1 MSLEQRAAELETRV
15 PASECFII
23 EVKIRRTAPPSLGC
37 WHSVATPWLKRVI
50 ASQCL
55 VSFQE
60 IFAFMN
66 KKNLRQYIYKVTFH
80 LYSNSNMFVF
90 YIIFIVPVST
100 GDRNCSIFVRT
111 SSTVLARSRTK
122 WPTTCMSCSQS
133 PWTTWKLA
141 WWCPWTVTTRRALT
155 WHVAERKHVLF
166 CFFALKIPNLTE
178 LVQLTLFYPW
188 LSYCLQW
195 SPLLPYYNQIF
206 IHSLFTA

>member
-1 MSLEQRAAELETRV
+1 MSFSPSVLLLLLSLYQQSQLRHSALSTSSQSLFVQPSYQKISLEQRAAELETHV

-100 GDRNCSIFVRT
+100 GDRNCSIFFRT
-111 SSTVLARSRTK
+111 SSTVLAPSRTK

-133 PWTTWKLA
+133 P
-141 WWCPWTVTTRRALT
+141 
-155 WHVAERKHVLF
+155 
-166 CFFALKIPNLTE
+166 
-178 LVQLTLFYPW
+178 
-188 LSYCLQW
+188 
-195 SPLLPYYNQIF
+195 
-206 IHSLFTA
+206 